1 MKVRPPS
8 TSKRTIS
15 KRRLALLDRLGI
27 DVALVSLQPTLGV
40 GELPEDERDEL
51 VAAYEDGMRDLG
63 PAAARL
69 IPLAA
74 GRYSEQFVG
83 TCVGAPDLLDLD
95 HLAPTL
101 DELESSGKLLFVHP
115 GPVPASARDV
125 PGWWAAVVGYT
136 AQMQAAYAAWIAA
149 GVERWPNLDVVFA
162 LLAGGGPFQIERLQ
176 SRGLAG
182 RELLHASVY
191 FETSSYGRRA
201 LELFS
206 RRSVSASSSSAAT
219 HPCSIRS

>member
-1 MKVRPPS
+1 M
-8 TSKRTIS
+8 
-15 KRRLALLDRLGI
+15 
-27 DVALVSLQPTLGV
+27 SLQPTLGV

-63 PAAARL
+63 SAAARL

-176 SRGLAG
+176 SQGLAG

-201 LELFS
+201 LELS
-206 RRSVSASSSSAAT
+206 LAT
-219 HPCSIRS
+219 FGVGQLVFGSDAPVLDPELTLTAIRSFGDAVTDALCAQNPSRILS